1 MAEKT
6 EEECCDES
14 SGQPVCCQV
23 MSLISV
29 DERGQTVLPKEVRDK
44 MGIKAGDKLAV
55 ILSEGSG
62 DACCLVLMKADELT
76 DMVKIRLG
84 PVMEEMAK

>member
-1 MAEKT
+1 MAEKK
-6 EEECCDES
+6 EEECCDEPS
-14 SGQPVCCQV
+14 CQPVCCQV

-29 DERGQTVLPKEVRDK
+29 DERGQTVLPKEVREK

-55 ILSEGSG
+55 VLSEGSG
-62 DACCLVLMKADELT
+62 DSCCLVLMKADELT

-84 PVMEEMAK
+84 PVIEEMAK